1 MEKPTFLEF
10 LITYQNKIRNANKN
24 DMYSTKEVEQILSKR
39 TRGTII
45 EYLVKWKGYSQL
57 VNFIV
62 FF

>member
-1 MEKPTFLEF
+1 MEKPTLLEWS
-10 LITYQNKIRNANKN
+10 ITFHPNKS
-24 DMYSTKEVEQILSKR
+24 DMYPTKEVKQILSKR

-62 FF
+62 FFLT